1 MFGRY
6 ALPTD
11 DVAPNATVTASSPVT
26 GYEASYL
33 VSATPSRPAQLGA
46 TTGYFD
52 LVLPSPQTIVAAA
65 LLYHNL
71 DGGLTEVDLM
81 FGAGSPSDIETFI
94 IPTHHE
100 DGWPVSPWLEF
111 AAPITADTI
120 RLNFGTAN
128 SLNIQVGRLM
138 LLTSLRDL
146 GHDVRYGVEE
156 LEEHGIIAQET
167 VLGVETVYDLG
178 GKRRSFSGEFGLID
192 SEANELLTLHRSAR
206 GRILPWLLIP
216 DENVNDAWIVRFE
229 GPSSR
234 TRDNPNH
241 NVFPFRVRELSR
253 GMPWP

>member
-6 ALPTD
+6 ALPGD
-11 DVAPNATVTASSPVT
+11 DVAPNATVVASSPVT

-46 TTGYFD
+46 TSGYFD
-52 LVLPSPQTIVAAA
+52 LTLPSAETILAAA
-65 LLYHNL
+65 LIYHNL
-71 DGGLTEVDLM
+71 DAGLADVELI
-81 FGAGSPSDIETFI
+81 FGAGSPNDVETFT

-100 DGWPVSPWLEF
+100 DGWPVSPWMEF
-111 AAPITADTI
+111 TPHTTDTI

-128 SLNIQVGRLM
+128 SLNIQVGRLL
-138 LLTSLRDL
+138 LLTALRDL

-156 LEEHGIIAQET
+156 IEEHGIIVQET

-178 GKRRSFSGEFGLID
+178 GKRRSFVGEFGLID

-206 GRILPWLLIP
+206 GRVLPWLLVP
-216 DENVNDAWIVRFE
+216 DEAVNDAWIVRFE
-229 GPSSR
+229 GPVSR

-253 GMPWP
+253 GLPWP